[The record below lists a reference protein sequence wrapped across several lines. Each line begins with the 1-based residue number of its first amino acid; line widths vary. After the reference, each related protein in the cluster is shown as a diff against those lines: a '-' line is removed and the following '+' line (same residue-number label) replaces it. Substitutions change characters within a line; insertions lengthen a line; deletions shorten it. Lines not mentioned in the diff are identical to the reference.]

1 MLLEPPIQSQKN
13 TELIENK
20 LYIQSYGCQMNFADS
35 EIVASI
41 LKKEGY
47 TTTQDPQEANLILIN
62 TCSIREKA
70 EQTVRKR
77 IKGFKSRNYKH
88 RWNLQIY

>member
-1 MLLEPPIQSQKN
+1 MLINQQ
-13 TELIENK
+13 TEIKKKISTPNKK
-20 LYIQSYGCQMNFADS
+20 LYIQSYGCAMNFSDS

-47 TTTQDPQEANLILIN
+47 TTTNNSDEANLILIN

-77 IKGFKSRNYKH
+77 IKDFKKKKRRKSSNIK
-88 RWNLQIY
+88 W